1 MTAKNHAS
9 RKATKAT
16 ISNNSHSRMVRLGL
30 DFPPPS
36 IGWLWVLM
44 LALTSKWND
53 LSIFPFGKIGKR
65 LPSAR

>member
-1 MTAKNHAS
+1 
-9 RKATKAT
+9 
-16 ISNNSHSRMVRLGL
+16 MVRLGL